1 MMSSVSL
8 NGTTRFQAAVF
19 KVVTSGI
26 LRFALCQKTPFNL
39 KYKDFRLRGFIGHTI
54 AWNLHFHI

>member
-8 NGTTRFQAAVF
+8 NGTTRLQAAVF
-19 KVVTSGI
+19 KMVTPGI

-39 KYKDFRLRGFIGHTI
+39 KYKDFRLRGFIGH
-54 AWNLHFHI
+54 ALDLHFHI